1 MQQMDQVMAGYKR
14 GDFKGGPELGVILLG
29 QFCHKL
35 LESGFPFMIR
45 GLFSSHVSQGKQQNV
60 LGIFMGFHKE
70 SGNTSLGQGSFVFGL
85 KQEQRSEMI
94 LNHLYG
100 MSYLSAG

>member
-1 MQQMDQVMAGYKR
+1 MNQVMTGYKR
-14 GDFKGGPELGVILLG
+14 GDFKGGPELGVVLLG
-29 QFCHKL
+29 QFRHKL
-35 LESGFPFMIR
+35 LEPGFPFMLR
-45 GLFSSHVSQGKQQNV
+45 SLFSPHVSQGKQQNV
-60 LGIFMGFHKE
+60 PGIFMGFHEE

-100 MSYLSAG
+100 MFHLSAG